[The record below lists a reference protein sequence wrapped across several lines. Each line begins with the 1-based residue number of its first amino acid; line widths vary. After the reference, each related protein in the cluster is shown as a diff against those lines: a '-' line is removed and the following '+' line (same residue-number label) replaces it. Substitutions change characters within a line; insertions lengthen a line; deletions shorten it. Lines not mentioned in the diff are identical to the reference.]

1 MPNLPLLL
9 PVVLVGLFIAVACG
23 RLLARRLRCPWW
35 VAVALVASLT
45 LVIAVTLTPQSISE
59 DVIDAGEISWPFT
72 WILALLDERTLNV
85 LLFVPLGFTTAL
97 IGSRVLWFAVVG
109 VLALPWAVEGI
120 QYLVTW
126 LSRDAQWQDV
136 VDNTV
141 GAVIGLGIGLVVRA
155 SKHLGQGSSK
165 TFPGDRPLQLS
176 KQGQKH

>member
-1 MPNLPLLL
+1 M
-9 PVVLVGLFIAVACG
+9 GLFIAVACG
-23 RLLARRLRCPWW
+23 RLLACRLRCPWW
-35 VAVALVASLT
+35 VAVALSASLT
-45 LVIAVTLTPQSISE
+45 LVIGVTLTPQSVSE
-59 DVIDAGEISWPFT
+59 DVVDAGEISWPFT

-85 LLFVPLGFTTAL
+85 LLFVPLGFTIAL
-97 IGSRVLWFAVVG
+97 IGSRVLWIAVVG

-155 SKHLGQGSSK
+155 SKRLEPVSLK
-165 TFPGDRPLQLS
+165 TFPGDKPL
-176 KQGQKH
+176 

>member
-1 MPNLPLLL
+1 MPNLPLLM
-9 PVVLVGLFIAVACG
+9 PVVLMGLFIAVACG
-23 RLLARRLRCPWW
+23 RLLACRLRCPWW

-45 LVIAVTLTPQSISE
+45 LVIGVTLTPQSVSE
-59 DVIDAGEISWPFT
+59 DVVDAGEISWPFT

-85 LLFVPLGFTTAL
+85 LLFVPLGFTIAL

-155 SKHLGQGSSK
+155 SKRLEPVSLK
-165 TFPGDRPLQLS
+165 TFPGDRPL
-176 KQGQKH
+176 

>member
-9 PVVLVGLFIAVACG
+9 PVFLAGLFIAVACG
-23 RLLARRLRCPWW
+23 RLLAPRLRCPWW

-109 VLALPWAVEGI
+109 VLAVPWAVEGI

-155 SKHLGQGSSK
+155 TKHLGSGCSR
-165 TFPGDRPLQLS
+165 TFPGDRTLQLS
-176 KQGQKH
+176 KQVPPT

>member
-23 RLLARRLRCPWW
+23 RLLSRRLRCPWW

-59 DVIDAGEISWPFT
+59 DVINAGEISWPFT
-72 WILALLDERTLNV
+72 WILALLDERALNV

-141 GAVIGLGIGLVVRA
+141 GAVIGLGIGLVVR
-155 SKHLGQGSSK
+155 
-165 TFPGDRPLQLS
+165 TTRR
-176 KQGQKH
+176 

>member
-23 RLLARRLRCPWW
+23 RLLSRRLRCPWW

-59 DVIDAGEISWPFT
+59 DVMDAGESSWPFT
-72 WILALLDERTLNV
+72 WILALLDERALNV

-141 GAVIGLGIGLVVRA
+141 GAVIGLGIGLVVR
-155 SKHLGQGSSK
+155 
-165 TFPGDRPLQLS
+165 TTRR
-176 KQGQKH
+176 

>member
-1 MPNLPLLL
+1 M
-9 PVVLVGLFIAVACG
+9 
-23 RLLARRLRCPWW
+23 
-35 VAVALVASLT
+35 
-45 LVIAVTLTPQSISE
+45 IAVTLTPQSISE

-72 WILALLDERTLNV
+72 WILALLDERALNV

-141 GAVIGLGIGLVVRA
+141 GAVIGLGIGLVVR
-155 SKHLGQGSSK
+155 
-165 TFPGDRPLQLS
+165 TTRR
-176 KQGQKH
+176 

>member
-9 PVVLVGLFIAVACG
+9 PVFLVGLFIAVACG
-23 RLLARRLRCPWW
+23 RLLAPRLRCPWW

-97 IGSRVLWFAVVG
+97 IGSRVVWFAVVG
-109 VLALPWAVEGI
+109 VLAVPWAVEGI

-155 SKHLGQGSSK
+155 TKHLGSGCSR
-165 TFPGDRPLQLS
+165 TFPGDRTLQLS
-176 KQGQKH
+176 KQVPPT